1 MYYTPKLKST
11 ALVTRKILFYKKA
24 HPLVEGSII
33 DIADAMAVY

>member
-1 MYYTPKLKST
+1 MCYTPKLKYA